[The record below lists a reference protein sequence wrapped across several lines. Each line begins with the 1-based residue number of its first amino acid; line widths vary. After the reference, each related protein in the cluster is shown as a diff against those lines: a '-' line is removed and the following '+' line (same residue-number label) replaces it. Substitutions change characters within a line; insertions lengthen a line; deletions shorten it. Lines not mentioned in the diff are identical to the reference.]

1 MFDGVKII
9 KNLSSSEDK
18 MSQKIEGTRV
28 TVILTKRQFDK
39 MKEISERH
47 GVSRSEA
54 HRMMVDIGLDSYEI
68 YKGAGV
74 LKLAD
79 LVKKAKETLKAGRQ
93 LKLF

>member
-1 MFDGVKII
+1 MVNGVENI
-9 KNLSSSEDK
+9 KNITSSEDK

-39 MKEISERH
+39 MKEIAERH
-47 GVSRSEA
+47 GVSRSNA

-74 LKLAD
+74 VKLAD
-79 LVKKAKETLKAGRQ
+79 LVKKAKETLMAGRQ